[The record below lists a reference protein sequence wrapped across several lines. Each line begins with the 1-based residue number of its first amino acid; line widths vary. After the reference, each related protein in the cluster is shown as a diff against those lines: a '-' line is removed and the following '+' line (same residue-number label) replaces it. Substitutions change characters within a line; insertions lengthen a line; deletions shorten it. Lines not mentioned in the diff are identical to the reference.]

1 MNWRDIG
8 ASLFFILI
16 GIGTVAGAIKL
27 RLGTP
32 THPQPG
38 FFPLLGGVFL
48 IAMSAILMVKSLA
61 GIGHKRAA
69 AFGELRRPA
78 ILVASMAVYVGVLE
92 PLGYVP
98 ATIFIGSVILW
109 ILGIK
114 SWKVLAASSVG
125 MSVGSYF
132 LFFRLLGVEL
142 PAGVLEGIWIF

>member
-16 GIGTVAGAIKL
+16 GIGTVIGAIKL

-48 IAMSAILMVKSLA
+48 IVMSSILLVKSRR
-61 GIGHKRAA
+61 GGGQRAE
-69 AFGELRRPA
+69 AFGEMRRPA
-78 ILVASMAVYVGVLE
+78 ILVAGMAVYVGALG

-98 ATIFIGSVILW
+98 ATIFIGAVILW
-109 ILGIK
+109 ILGIR
-114 SWKVLAASSVG
+114 SWKVLVASSIG